1 MDNSPETIEL
11 RRQYAALRNEAIRWG
26 DKADD
31 FTAYTITQVME
42 RSQVQATGPKDYVEF
57 AFHRVNHLRGSRCCP
72 KATWLDCVCS
82 IAFKCPDHGTKHIGT
97 HD

>member
-11 RRQYAALRNEAIRWG
+11 RRKYAALRNEAIHWG

-42 RSQVQATGPKDYVEF
+42 RSQVQTTGPKDYVEF
-57 AFHRVNHLRGSRCCP
+57 AFHRVHRLRGARCCP
-72 KATWLDCVCS
+72 KATWLQCACHE
-82 IAFKCPDHGTKHIGT
+82 AFTCPEHGEKHIGT